1 MKYGHLTVICGPM
14 FAGKTTEML
23 KRILWAKNG
32 QQRRALV
39 FKPTFDTRYSKED
52 IVSHEGLRATA
63 ENLSHWPSGTIEA
76 DIVFLDEVQFM
87 APPQFEGDIIQHV
100 RDLLEA
106 GIDVV
111 AGGLDSDWQG
121 RAFPVVGELAAMAD
135 EVVKLKSVCAV
146 CGRPASKTYKKSGEG
161 SKVELGGA
169 ESYEPRCIKHWAERT
184 ENPLFPGLLTD

>member
-14 FAGKTTEML
+14 FAGKTTELL
-23 KRILWAKNG
+23 KRILWARNG
-32 QQRRALV
+32 QQRRVVV
-39 FKPTFDTRYSKED
+39 FKPAFDTRYAKED

-63 ENLSHWPSGTIEA
+63 EVLSRWPVGPIEA

-87 APPQFEGDIIQHV
+87 AAPQFEGNIIQHV
-100 RDLLEA
+100 IELLEA

-135 EVVKLKSVCAV
+135 DVVKLKSVCAV
-146 CGRPASKTYKKSGEG
+146 CGRPASKTYKKSGAG
-161 SKVELGGA
+161 GKVELGGA
-169 ESYEPRCIKHWAERT
+169 ESYESRCIQHWAERT
-184 ENPLFPGLLTD
+184 DHDLLSALKSD